1 MVIFPPLVLIATELN
16 PTGLVTIIS
25 SSGIY
30 FTYMPVEVPIPTD
43 WLGTTVNLT
52 ISWLDNLCSSETV
65 TFATILSI
73 LALFCV

>member
-1 MVIFPPLVLIATELN
+1 MVIFPPLVLTAIEPN

-52 ISWLDNLCSSETV
+52 ISWLDKFSYIIVNTYKISS
-65 TFATILSI
+65 S
-73 LALFCV
+73 